1 MRGLELMR
9 RKSMR
14 ALVSLVTLS
23 ILALVLAAP
32 TLANQPE
39 AVAIS
44 TEGSIVGDTQVGTF
58 VATGAIVDDGTYAFD
73 TDAHKAFAFAGF
85 GAPTFGIAR
94 SLEFFDGQNGSFTL
108 QNVVKF
114 SLTNSPGVFAVEGTW
129 AVVSG
134 TGDYAA
140 LRGQGTITG
149 VIDAS
154 GAQELFT
161 FEFAGTAHTN

>member
-1 MRGLELMR
+1 VR
-9 RKSMR
+9 RV
-14 ALVSLVTLS
+14 VSLLVVGVIS
-23 ILALVLAAP
+23 LALAAP
-32 TLANQPE
+32 TLASQPDT
-39 AVAIS
+39 VAIS
-44 TEGSIVGDTQVGTF
+44 TEGAAVGNTQVGTF
-58 VATGAIVDDGTYAFD
+58 MATGAIVDDGTYAFD

-94 SLEFFDGQNGSFTL
+94 SLEFFAGQDGTFTL

-114 SLTNSPGVFAVEGTW
+114 SLTDSIGVFVVEGTW

-134 TGDYAA
+134 TGDYAD

-154 GAQELFT
+154 GELETFA
-161 FEFAGTAHTN
+161 FEFLGTVHYQ